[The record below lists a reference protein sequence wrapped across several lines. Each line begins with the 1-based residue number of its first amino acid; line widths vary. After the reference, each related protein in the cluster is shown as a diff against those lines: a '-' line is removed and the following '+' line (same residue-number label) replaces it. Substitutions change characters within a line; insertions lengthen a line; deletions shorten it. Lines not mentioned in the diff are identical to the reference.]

1 MLCDAKGPDP
11 WSSKPDRLVLAF
23 VVLQRHHQSR
33 VPYANAFYR
42 RLSEMPNA
50 AKLIGPSVDMETPL
64 RHQLDLFGDKT
75 AVLGCQR

>member
-1 MLCDAKGPDP
+1 
-11 WSSKPDRLVLAF
+11 
-23 VVLQRHHQSR
+23 
-33 VPYANAFYR
+33 
-42 RLSEMPNA
+42 MPNA